1 MPRQSSRFDWAHSS
15 IFRSFHVLFWWWLN
29 PILSL
34 GYKRELT
41 DEDLDDLSS
50 YDRCS
55 ILLDKL
61 NYYSDNNIWLTDT
74 TTWYIILRAFWK
86 QSVFVIFLLIPYN
99 AARVAQPLLL
109 RQIVLYI
116 VNEKT
121 QPEPP
126 STSIHA
132 YIGYL
137 YALGLFACSTLQA
150 FLHQQAYFR
159 TTRMGM
165 RVRNALSATI
175 YRRLLS
181 LSTASLQQST
191 TAAQTIN
198 LVANDAS
205 KFEEFCQYMHY
216 LWEAP
221 VQAIIAFGLI
231 WWSIGILPTLFG
243 YGVLL
248 LLIPLQLVFGRQF
261 SQYRKTTMVCADKR
275 VQAVNELVNGS
286 QIVKMYNW
294 EKSMEQRVT
303 NLRQHELASIL
314 RASRLRAVNMGLY
327 FSSLPLISLATF
339 GGYWLMGYELKP
351 VDIFTALT
359 FFGLIRVPVTN
370 YLPVAIER
378 FAEMLAASKRID
390 AFMRLAKLE
399 ELPSST
405 THAETTII
413 SMNNASFRWTETNC
427 LTNLSIKIE
436 KGSLVGI
443 VGPVGAG
450 KSSLLSAILGE
461 MTLTNGDSQVVG
473 SFAYAAQTSWIFA
486 DTIRA
491 NILLG
496 KSFDEQRYKTVIQ
509 ACCLDTDFITFGE
522 IGDLTVVG
530 EKGLNVSGGQKARI
544 ALARALYVDA
554 DIYLLDDPLAA
565 VDQEVARRIF
575 DQCIG
580 PNSLLKNKTR
590 LLVTHQTQFLIDSV
604 QQIIFIRDGQIDP
617 NGQLEDN
624 QEIQSTINDQE
635 QDEPLL
641 FDLSKTTTD
650 NKSII
655 ANETAAT
662 GAVTWSVWYKLFT
675 STVFGWFAFGLLII
689 IMLVGEASFDVSNR
703 WLSLW
708 SAKSFQEQRS
718 SNSMYTYLSLT
729 LGTLIIA
736 LIRAQYYFYLILSG
750 SNHLHNQMLKGMLYT
765 SIRFFESN
773 PSGRILNRVS
783 KDQQVIDEL
792 LPMTLFDALQCLLM
806 TFGSLVIIGIVNPW
820 VLLILIP
827 LLPAFWW
834 FRRFYLRS
842 SRQIKRLE
850 SVTRSP
856 VYALFSSSLN
866 GGLATIRAFNVQNDF
881 IELFI
886 NRVDTNSR
894 AFFILIAAVRWF
906 GLRLDLMTSIL
917 SLITSVLTIA
927 FRHQIDP
934 ASAALSLMYCINL
947 TMLFQWAVRQSAEAE
962 NYMTSAER
970 IHEYGQLIPEEN
982 SQQLFVQPP
991 ENWPNEG
998 IIEFK
1003 KYSMRYRMEL
1013 EPVLNN
1019 IDLRIESKEKM
1030 GIIGRTGAGKSSLFQ
1045 AIFRLIEQQSTNGQI
1060 LIDGIDISAI
1070 SLHDLRS
1077 RLSVIPQTP
1086 ILFAGTLRF
1095 NLDPFEQYTDEQ
1107 CLLALESVQL
1117 KAIVTNNV
1125 DGLHQLVSESGSNFS
1140 AGQCQLICVAR
1151 AILKQS
1157 KILMI
1162 DEATAN
1168 VDRMTDSLIQNVI
1181 KEKFHNRT
1189 ILTIAHRLNTV
1200 AKNDRIMILH
1210 QGVIVDIDIPQ
1221 NILSKH
1227 GLIRTSN
1234 TQGGIG
1240 PYQRTPANYAGGPD
1254 PHANSTIT
1262 LYAQNGQ
1269 TTTDANGAIS
1279 DDDRQWLANNGVG
1292 TGTGAA
1298 AHMIGDTIHIGTKP
1312 LDTRQ
1317 PGSYNPNT
1325 GAVNIQ

>member
-1 MPRQSSRFDWAHSS
+1 MVRQSSRFDWAHSS
-15 IFRSFHVLFWWWLN
+15 ILRFFHVLFWWWLN

-41 DEDLDDLSS
+41 DEDLDDLSVN
-50 YDRCS
+50 DKCS
-55 ILLDKL
+55 GLLNKL
-61 NYYSDNNIWLTDT
+61 NYYSDNNLWLTNT
-74 TTWYIILRAFWK
+74 TTWHLIMRAFWK
-86 QSVFVIFLLIPYN
+86 QCVFVIFLLIPYN

-116 VNEKT
+116 ISHKSQSELPTTFFEVY
-121 QPEPP
+121 
-126 STSIHA
+126 A
-132 YIGYL
+132 GYL
-137 YALGLFACSTLQA
+137 YALGLFVCSATQA

-175 YRRLLS
+175 YKRLLS
-181 LSTASLQQST
+181 LSTASLQQT
-191 TAAQTIN
+191 TTGAQVIN

-221 VQAIIAFGLI
+221 LQAFIAFGLI

-243 YGVLL
+243 YGVLI
-248 LLIPLQLVFGRQF
+248 LLIPLQLAFGRLF
-261 SQYRKTTMVCADKR
+261 SQYRKVTMTCADKR
-275 VQAVNELVNGS
+275 VQAINELVNGC

-294 EKSMEQRVT
+294 EKPMEQRVH
-303 NLRQHELASIL
+303 NLRQNELASIL
-314 RASRLRAVNMGLY
+314 RASRLRAINMGLY

-339 GGYWLMGYELKP
+339 GGYWLMGHELKP

-390 AFMRLAKLE
+390 AFMRLPKIQE
-399 ELPSST
+399 HITSESQIGT
-405 THAETTII
+405 TVIT
-413 SMNNASFRWTETNC
+413 MNNASFSWTETTC
-427 LTNLSIKIE
+427 LANLTINIDR
-436 KGSLVGI
+436 GTLVGI
-443 VGPVGAG
+443 AGPVGAG
-450 KSSLLSAILGE
+450 KSSLLCAILGE
-461 MTLTNGDSQVVG
+461 MTLKSGNSRVFG
-473 SFAYAAQTSWIFA
+473 SFAYASQSPWIFA

-496 KSFDEQRYKTVIQ
+496 KPFDEQRYTNVIQ
-509 ACCLDTDFITFGE
+509 ACCLDVDLLAVGE
-522 IGDLTVVG
+522 FGDLTIVG
-530 EKGLNVSGGQKARI
+530 EKGVNVSGGQKARI

-554 DIYLLDDPLAA
+554 DIYLFDDPLAA
-565 VDQEVARRIF
+565 VDQEVAQQIY

-580 PNSLLKNKTR
+580 PNGLLKGKTR
-590 LLVTHQTQFLIDSV
+590 LLVTHQTHFLHKSAH
-604 QQIIFIRDGQIDP
+604 QIIFLKDGQID
-617 NGQLEDN
+617 LEGHLEQN
-624 QEIQSTINDQE
+624 KVIQSTTDDKETEKEKVIQ
-635 QDEPLL
+635 PLL
-641 FDLSKTTTD
+641 LDLSKTTTD
-650 NKSII
+650 NKSIVV
-655 ANETAAT
+655 NETAAI
-662 GAVTWSVWYKLFT
+662 GAVNWSIWYKLFS
-675 STVFGWFAFGLLII
+675 STPLGWFGFCLLVI
-689 IMLVGEASFDVSNR
+689 IMFTGEAIFDISNR

-708 SAKSFQEQRS
+708 SAKPDQEQKLS
-718 SNSMYTYLSLT
+718 IHMNVYLGLT

-736 LIRAQYYFYLILSG
+736 LIRAQYYFYLILYS
-750 SNHLHNQMLKGMLYT
+750 SNHLHNRMLTGILYT
-765 SIRFFESN
+765 SLRFFESN

-806 TFGSLVIIGIVNPW
+806 TLGSLVVIGIVNPW

-827 LLPAFWW
+827 ILPAFWW
-834 FRRFYLRS
+834 LRRFYLRS

-866 GGLATIRAFNVQNDF
+866 GGLSTIRAFNVQEDF
-881 IELFI
+881 LQLFI

-906 GLRLDLMTSIL
+906 GLRLDLMTSVL
-917 SLITSVLTIA
+917 SLITSILTIA
-927 FRHQIDP
+927 FRHRIDP
-934 ASAALSLMYCINL
+934 SSAALSLMYCINL

-970 IHEYGQLIPEEN
+970 IYEYGQLVPEEN
-982 SQQLFVQPP
+982 EKNTDLLIQPP
-991 ENWPNEG
+991 DDWPNRG
-998 IIEFK
+998 MIEFK
-1003 KYSMRYRMEL
+1003 KYSMRYRVEL
-1013 EPVLNN
+1013 ESVLNN
-1019 IDLRIESKEKM
+1019 IDISIEPKEKI

-1045 AIFRLIEQQSTNGQI
+1045 AIFRLIDRQSVSGQI
-1060 LIDGIDISAI
+1060 FIDSIDINCI
-1070 SLHDLRS
+1070 SLYHLRS
-1077 RLSVIPQTP
+1077 RLSVIPQLP
-1086 ILFAGTLRF
+1086 ILFAGTLRY

-1117 KAIVTNNV
+1117 KHIVSNSPA
-1125 DGLHQLVSESGSNFS
+1125 GLHQLVAESGSNFS

-1168 VDRMTDSLIQNVI
+1168 VDRATDSLIQNVI
-1181 KEKFHNRT
+1181 AEKFQNRT

-1200 AKNDRIMILH
+1200 AKSDRIIVLH
-1210 QGVIVDIDIPQ
+1210 QGRVVDFDIPN
-1221 NILSKH
+1221 NILPKH
-1227 GLIRTSN
+1227 GLM
-1234 TQGGIG
+1234 Q
-1240 PYQRTPANYAGGPD
+1240 Y
-1254 PHANSTIT
+1254 
-1262 LYAQNGQ
+1262 
-1269 TTTDANGAIS
+1269 
-1279 DDDRQWLANNGVG
+1279 ANNEI
-1292 TGTGAA
+1292 
-1298 AHMIGDTIHIGTKP
+1298 MTKI
-1312 LDTRQ
+1312 DQ
-1317 PGSYNPNT
+1317 S
-1325 GAVNIQ
+1325 